1 MKPEI
6 YNAYVKILHEELVPA
21 MGCTEPIAIA
31 YASALARDTLGT
43 MPERMEVQASGNLI
57 KNVKS
62 VVVPNTNGL
71 KGIEAAV
78 AAGVVA
84 GDAGKALEVISV
96 VSGEQKARI
105 QDMVGRGMCKVS
117 LLDSGLV
124 LDLIVIL
131 HAGDDWARVRIVNHH
146 TDVVLIEKNGA
157 VLLEKPVDTSSSI
170 GEVSP
175 EKRLLTIRDIVEFAR
190 TVDLDD
196 VRDVLERQVNYN
208 MAICE
213 EGLKSS
219 YGGNV
224 GKVLLREFGDGVATR
239 CKAKAA
245 AGSDAR
251 MGGCELPVVI
261 NSGSGNQGITVSV
274 PVVEYARELGKDQDT
289 LLRALVISNLVAVHQ
304 KAGIGS
310 LSAYCGAISAGA
322 AAGAA
327 IAFLLG
333 GGEYEIE
340 HTIVNCLAISSGVV
354 CDGAK
359 ASCAGKIAIGLDAAL
374 LGYQM
379 IKNQQQFRGGDGILK
394 KGVEETIGVV
404 GRLGKDGMRETDR
417 EILHIM
423 IDWGPPAG
431 QTANRQTDPE
441 AEAERNGPAD
451 GGKEVPGRYR
461 SGEMPRTRARGHME
475 SLGA

>member
-1 MKPEI
+1 
-6 YNAYVKILHEELVPA
+6 
-21 MGCTEPIAIA
+21 
-31 YASALARDTLGT
+31 

-105 QDMVGRGMCKVS
+105 HDMVGRGMCKVS

-124 LDLIVIL
+124 LDLIVTL

-423 IDWGPPAG
+423 ID
-431 QTANRQTDPE
+431 
-441 AEAERNGPAD
+441 
-451 GGKEVPGRYR
+451 
-461 SGEMPRTRARGHME
+461 
-475 SLGA
+475 

>member
-105 QDMVGRGMCKVS
+105 HDMVGRGMCKVS

-124 LDLIVIL
+124 LDLIVTL

-423 IDWGPPAG
+423 ID
-431 QTANRQTDPE
+431 
-441 AEAERNGPAD
+441 
-451 GGKEVPGRYR
+451 
-461 SGEMPRTRARGHME
+461 
-475 SLGA
+475 

>member
-1 MKPEI
+1 MRREAVVKPEI

-124 LDLIVIL
+124 LDLIVTL

-423 IDWGPPAG
+423 ID
-431 QTANRQTDPE
+431 
-441 AEAERNGPAD
+441 
-451 GGKEVPGRYR
+451 
-461 SGEMPRTRARGHME
+461 
-475 SLGA
+475 

>member
-124 LDLIVIL
+124 LDLIVTL

-224 GKVLLREFGDGVATR
+224 GKVLLREFGDGVAPR

-423 IDWGPPAG
+423 ID
-431 QTANRQTDPE
+431 
-441 AEAERNGPAD
+441 
-451 GGKEVPGRYR
+451 
-461 SGEMPRTRARGHME
+461 
-475 SLGA
+475 

>member
-124 LDLIVIL
+124 LDLIVTL

-146 TDVVLIEKNGA
+146 TDMVLIEKNGA

-423 IDWGPPAG
+423 ID
-431 QTANRQTDPE
+431 
-441 AEAERNGPAD
+441 
-451 GGKEVPGRYR
+451 
-461 SGEMPRTRARGHME
+461 
-475 SLGA
+475 

>member
-124 LDLIVIL
+124 LDLIVTL

-245 AGSDAR
+245 VGSDAR

-423 IDWGPPAG
+423 ID
-431 QTANRQTDPE
+431 
-441 AEAERNGPAD
+441 
-451 GGKEVPGRYR
+451 
-461 SGEMPRTRARGHME
+461 
-475 SLGA
+475 

>member
-105 QDMVGRGMCKVS
+105 HDMVGRGVCKVS

-124 LDLIVIL
+124 LDLIVTL
-131 HAGDDWARVRIVNHH
+131 RAGDDWARVRIVNHH

-354 CDGAK
+354 CDRAK

-423 IDWGPPAG
+423 ID
-431 QTANRQTDPE
+431 
-441 AEAERNGPAD
+441 
-451 GGKEVPGRYR
+451 
-461 SGEMPRTRARGHME
+461 
-475 SLGA
+475 

>member
-1 MKPEI
+1 VKPEI

-124 LDLIVIL
+124 LDLIVTL

-423 IDWGPPAG
+423 ID
-431 QTANRQTDPE
+431 
-441 AEAERNGPAD
+441 
-451 GGKEVPGRYR
+451 
-461 SGEMPRTRARGHME
+461 
-475 SLGA
+475 

>member
-105 QDMVGRGMCKVS
+105 HDMVGRGVCKVS

-124 LDLIVIL
+124 LDLIVTL

-157 VLLEKPVDTSSSI
+157 VLLEKPVDTSRSI

-423 IDWGPPAG
+423 ID
-431 QTANRQTDPE
+431 
-441 AEAERNGPAD
+441 
-451 GGKEVPGRYR
+451 
-461 SGEMPRTRARGHME
+461 
-475 SLGA
+475 

>member
-1 MKPEI
+1 MKREI

-105 QDMVGRGMCKVS
+105 HDMVGRGVCKVS

-124 LDLIVIL
+124 LDLIVTL
-131 HAGDDWARVRIVNHH
+131 RAGDDWARVRIVNHH

-423 IDWGPPAG
+423 ID
-431 QTANRQTDPE
+431 
-441 AEAERNGPAD
+441 
-451 GGKEVPGRYR
+451 
-461 SGEMPRTRARGHME
+461 
-475 SLGA
+475 

>member
-124 LDLIVIL
+124 LDLIVTL

-289 LLRALVISNLVAVHQ
+289 LLRALVIYNLVAVHQ

-423 IDWGPPAG
+423 ID
-431 QTANRQTDPE
+431 
-441 AEAERNGPAD
+441 
-451 GGKEVPGRYR
+451 
-461 SGEMPRTRARGHME
+461 
-475 SLGA
+475 

>member
-21 MGCTEPIAIA
+21 M
-31 YASALARDTLGT
+31 
-43 MPERMEVQASGNLI
+43 VQSSGNLI

-124 LDLIVIL
+124 LDLIVTL

-423 IDWGPPAG
+423 ID
-431 QTANRQTDPE
+431 
-441 AEAERNGPAD
+441 
-451 GGKEVPGRYR
+451 
-461 SGEMPRTRARGHME
+461 
-475 SLGA
+475 

>member
-96 VSGEQKARI
+96 VSGEQRARI

-117 LLDSGLV
+117 LLDSGLL
-124 LDLIVIL
+124 LDPIVPL

-423 IDWGPPAG
+423 ID
-431 QTANRQTDPE
+431 
-441 AEAERNGPAD
+441 
-451 GGKEVPGRYR
+451 
-461 SGEMPRTRARGHME
+461 
-475 SLGA
+475 

>member
-105 QDMVGRGMCKVS
+105 HDMVGRGVCKVS

-124 LDLIVIL
+124 LDLIVTL

-423 IDWGPPAG
+423 ID
-431 QTANRQTDPE
+431 
-441 AEAERNGPAD
+441 
-451 GGKEVPGRYR
+451 
-461 SGEMPRTRARGHME
+461 
-475 SLGA
+475 

>member
-1 MKPEI
+1 
-6 YNAYVKILHEELVPA
+6 
-21 MGCTEPIAIA
+21 
-31 YASALARDTLGT
+31 
-43 MPERMEVQASGNLI
+43 
-57 KNVKS
+57 
-62 VVVPNTNGL
+62 
-71 KGIEAAV
+71 
-78 AAGVVA
+78 
-84 GDAGKALEVISV
+84 
-96 VSGEQKARI
+96 
-105 QDMVGRGMCKVS
+105 
-117 LLDSGLV
+117 
-124 LDLIVIL
+124 
-131 HAGDDWARVRIVNHH
+131 
-146 TDVVLIEKNGA
+146 
-157 VLLEKPVDTSSSI
+157 
-170 GEVSP
+170 
-175 EKRLLTIRDIVEFAR
+175 
-190 TVDLDD
+190 
-196 VRDVLERQVNYN
+196 

-251 MGGCELPVVI
+251 MGGCELPVGI

-423 IDWGPPAG
+423 ID
-431 QTANRQTDPE
+431 
-441 AEAERNGPAD
+441 
-451 GGKEVPGRYR
+451 
-461 SGEMPRTRARGHME
+461 
-475 SLGA
+475 

>member
-1 MKPEI
+1 MSPEI
-6 YNAYVKILHEELVPA
+6 YNAYVKLLHEELVPA

-43 MPERMEVQASGNLI
+43 VPDRMEVQASGNLI

-84 GDAGKALEVISV
+84 GNANKALEVISE
-96 VSGEQKARI
+96 VSDAQKAQI
-105 QDMVGRGMCKVS
+105 QEMVAKKLCKVS

-124 LDLIVIL
+124 LDLIVTL
-131 HAGDDWARVRIVNHH
+131 YAGNDWARVRIINSH
-146 TDVVLIEKNGA
+146 TNVVLVEKNGEI
-157 VLLEKPVDTSSSI
+157 LQEKPVDTTSSI
-170 GEVSP
+170 GEISP
-175 EKRLLTIRDIVEFAR
+175 EKQLLTIHDIVEFAR
-190 TVDLDD
+190 TVNLDD
-196 VRDVLERQVNYN
+196 VREVLTRQINYN
-208 MAICE
+208 TAICE
-213 EGLKSS
+213 EGLRNN

-224 GKVLLREFGDGVATR
+224 GKVLLREFGSSVSVR

-274 PVVEYARELGKDQDT
+274 PVVEYARELGTDNDT
-289 LLRALVISNLVAVHQ
+289 LLRALVISNLVAIHQ

-310 LSAYCGAISAGA
+310 LSAYCGAISAAA

-340 HTIVNCLAISSGVV
+340 HTIVNCLAVSSGVV

-374 LGYQM
+374 LGYLM

-404 GRLGKDGMRETDR
+404 GRLGKDGMRETDK

-423 IDWGPPAG
+423 ID
-431 QTANRQTDPE
+431 
-441 AEAERNGPAD
+441 
-451 GGKEVPGRYR
+451 
-461 SGEMPRTRARGHME
+461 
-475 SLGA
+475 

>member
-1 MKPEI
+1 MSPEI
-6 YNAYVKILHEELVPA
+6 YNAYVKLLHEELVPA

-43 MPERMEVQASGNLI
+43 APDRMEVQASGNLI

-84 GDAGKALEVISV
+84 GNANKALEVISE
-96 VSGEQKARI
+96 VSDAQKAQI
-105 QDMVGRGMCKVS
+105 QEMVAKKLCKVS

-124 LDLIVIL
+124 LDLIVTL
-131 HAGDDWARVRIVNHH
+131 YAGNDWARVRIINSH
-146 TDVVLIEKNGA
+146 TNVVLVEKNGEI
-157 VLLEKPVDTSSSI
+157 LQEKPVDTTSSI
-170 GEVSP
+170 GEISP
-175 EKRLLTIRDIVEFAR
+175 EKQLLTIHDIVEFAR
-190 TVDLDD
+190 TVNLDD
-196 VRDVLERQVNYN
+196 VREVLTRQINYN
-208 MAICE
+208 TAICE
-213 EGLKSS
+213 EGLRNN

-224 GKVLLREFGDGVATR
+224 GKVLLREFGSSVSVR

-274 PVVEYARELGKDQDT
+274 PVVEYARELGTDNDT
-289 LLRALVISNLVAVHQ
+289 LLRALVISNLVAIHQ

-310 LSAYCGAISAGA
+310 LSAYCGAISAAA

-340 HTIVNCLAISSGVV
+340 HTIVNCLAVSSGVV

-374 LGYQM
+374 LGYLM

-404 GRLGKDGMRETDR
+404 GRLGKDGMRETDK

-423 IDWGPPAG
+423 ID
-431 QTANRQTDPE
+431 
-441 AEAERNGPAD
+441 
-451 GGKEVPGRYR
+451 
-461 SGEMPRTRARGHME
+461 
-475 SLGA
+475 

>member
-124 LDLIVIL
+124 LDLIVTL

-354 CDGAK
+354 CDGAN
-359 ASCAGKIAIGLDAAL
+359 ASCSGKIAIGLDAAL

-423 IDWGPPAG
+423 ID
-431 QTANRQTDPE
+431 
-441 AEAERNGPAD
+441 
-451 GGKEVPGRYR
+451 
-461 SGEMPRTRARGHME
+461 
-475 SLGA
+475 

>member
-1 MKPEI
+1 VKPEI

-105 QDMVGRGMCKVS
+105 HDMVGRGVCKVS

-124 LDLIVIL
+124 LDLIVTL

-423 IDWGPPAG
+423 ID
-431 QTANRQTDPE
+431 
-441 AEAERNGPAD
+441 
-451 GGKEVPGRYR
+451 
-461 SGEMPRTRARGHME
+461 
-475 SLGA
+475 

>member
-105 QDMVGRGMCKVS
+105 HDMVGRGVCKVS

-124 LDLIVIL
+124 LDLIVTL
-131 HAGDDWARVRIVNHH
+131 RAGDDWARVRIVNHH
-146 TDVVLIEKNGA
+146 TDVVLNEKNGA

-423 IDWGPPAG
+423 ID
-431 QTANRQTDPE
+431 
-441 AEAERNGPAD
+441 
-451 GGKEVPGRYR
+451 
-461 SGEMPRTRARGHME
+461 
-475 SLGA
+475 

>member
-31 YASALARDTLGT
+31 YASALARD
-43 MPERMEVQASGNLI
+43 
-57 KNVKS
+57 
-62 VVVPNTNGL
+62 TNGL

-124 LDLIVIL
+124 LDLIVTL

-289 LLRALVISNLVAVHQ
+289 LLRAL
-304 KAGIGS
+304 
-310 LSAYCGAISAGA
+310 SAYCGAISAGA

-417 EILHIM
+417 EILHLM
-423 IDWGPPAG
+423 ID
-431 QTANRQTDPE
+431 
-441 AEAERNGPAD
+441 
-451 GGKEVPGRYR
+451 
-461 SGEMPRTRARGHME
+461 
-475 SLGA
+475 

>member
-105 QDMVGRGMCKVS
+105 HDMVGRGMCKVS

-124 LDLIVIL
+124 LDLIVTL

-379 IKNQQQFRGGDGILK
+379 IKNQQQFRGGDGILN
-394 KGVEETIGVV
+394 KGVEETIGGV

-423 IDWGPPAG
+423 ID
-431 QTANRQTDPE
+431 
-441 AEAERNGPAD
+441 
-451 GGKEVPGRYR
+451 
-461 SGEMPRTRARGHME
+461 
-475 SLGA
+475 

>member
-124 LDLIVIL
+124 LDLIVTL

-157 VLLEKPVDTSSSI
+157 VLLEKPVNNTLFT
-170 GEVSP
+170 GYTREYVP
-175 EKRLLTIRDIVEFAR
+175 
-190 TVDLDD
+190 
-196 VRDVLERQVNYN
+196 
-208 MAICE
+208 
-213 EGLKSS
+213 
-219 YGGNV
+219 
-224 GKVLLREFGDGVATR
+224 VLLKAPGHRQGGIVHAVLGAFDGTR
-239 CKAKAA
+239 CAA
-245 AGSDAR
+245 A
-251 MGGCELPVVI
+251 
-261 NSGSGNQGITVSV
+261 
-274 PVVEYARELGKDQDT
+274 
-289 LLRALVISNLVAVHQ
+289 
-304 KAGIGS
+304 
-310 LSAYCGAISAGA
+310 
-322 AAGAA
+322 
-327 IAFLLG
+327 
-333 GGEYEIE
+333 
-340 HTIVNCLAISSGVV
+340 LA
-354 CDGAK
+354 
-359 ASCAGKIAIGLDAAL
+359 
-374 LGYQM
+374 
-379 IKNQQQFRGGDGILK
+379 
-394 KGVEETIGVV
+394 E
-404 GRLGKDGMRETDR
+404 
-417 EILHIM
+417 
-423 IDWGPPAG
+423 
-431 QTANRQTDPE
+431 
-441 AEAERNGPAD
+441 
-451 GGKEVPGRYR
+451 
-461 SGEMPRTRARGHME
+461 
-475 SLGA
+475 

>member
-62 VVVPNTNGL
+62 VVVPNTNGI

-124 LDLIVIL
+124 LDLIVTL

-423 IDWGPPAG
+423 ID
-431 QTANRQTDPE
+431 
-441 AEAERNGPAD
+441 
-451 GGKEVPGRYR
+451 
-461 SGEMPRTRARGHME
+461 
-475 SLGA
+475 

>member
-124 LDLIVIL
+124 LDLIVTL

-157 VLLEKPVDTSSSI
+157 VEKA
-170 GEVSP
+170 GGHLQLH
-175 EKRLLTIRDIVEFAR
+175 RR
-190 TVDLDD
+190 
-196 VRDVLERQVNYN
+196 
-208 MAICE
+208 
-213 EGLKSS
+213 GLP
-219 YGGNV
+219 
-224 GKVLLREFGDGVATR
+224 RE
-239 CKAKAA
+239 AA
-245 AGSDAR
+245 AHHPGHR
-251 MGGCELPVVI
+251 
-261 NSGSGNQGITVSV
+261 
-274 PVVEYARELGKDQDT
+274 
-289 LLRALVISNLVAVHQ
+289 
-304 KAGIGS
+304 
-310 LSAYCGAISAGA
+310 
-322 AAGAA
+322 
-327 IAFLLG
+327 
-333 GGEYEIE
+333 
-340 HTIVNCLAISSGVV
+340 GV
-354 CDGAK
+354 CPD
-359 ASCAGKIAIGLDAAL
+359 
-374 LGYQM
+374 
-379 IKNQQQFRGGDGILK
+379 RG
-394 KGVEETIGVV
+394 
-404 GRLGKDGMRETDR
+404 
-417 EILHIM
+417 
-423 IDWGPPAG
+423 
-431 QTANRQTDPE
+431 
-441 AEAERNGPAD
+441 
-451 GGKEVPGRYR
+451 PGRR
-461 SGEMPRTRARGHME
+461 AGRARAPGE
-475 SLGA
+475 L

>member
-84 GDAGKALEVISV
+84 GDAGKAREVISV

-105 QDMVGRGMCKVS
+105 HDMVGRGVCKVS

-124 LDLIVIL
+124 LDLIVTL
-131 HAGDDWARVRIVNHH
+131 RAGDDWARVRIVNHH

-423 IDWGPPAG
+423 ID
-431 QTANRQTDPE
+431 
-441 AEAERNGPAD
+441 
-451 GGKEVPGRYR
+451 
-461 SGEMPRTRARGHME
+461 
-475 SLGA
+475 